1 MRETEEE
8 YSYEVKME
16 QITDYLED
24 LILDAFLAVLKNL
37 KQNNDLFCSSIPA
50 NREDKPDF

>member
-1 MRETEEE
+1 MREIEDE

-16 QITDYLED
+16 QITNYLED

-37 KQNNDLFCSSIPA
+37 KENNNLFCSSIPPHK
-50 NREDKPDF
+50 EDKPDF